1 MYYVY
6 FLKSLLHNEFY
17 VGSTNDLKQ
26 RMKDHNL
33 GKVFSTKR
41 YMPWKLLYYEAYLF
55 KKSARMREKRLK
67 HHGNALRELKKRI
80 GLGLPSTTF
89 LKSSFKSGAGF
100 TFIELILYVAIV
112 TIILSALVPFAWSAI
127 ETGVKSA
134 VQQEVNANARYI
146 SERIKYEIRNSTGIN
161 SVAATSISLVT
172 STLATNPT
180 IIDRDLPTGN
190 IRITQGTASPVN
202 LNSANTVINS
212 LTFTDYTSGDFKT
225 KHVRFVMTIAASFA
239 AARQEYQDSVVV
251 ESSAEVRSNSN

>member
-80 GLGLPSTTF
+80 GLGLPSTSSS
-89 LKSSFKSGAGF
+89 KSKTGAGF
-100 TFIELILYVAIV
+100 TLVEILVVIGILGILATALIVIINPTLQIQRSRDSRRKADLKQIQTGLELYRADIGSYPAATNNKVANCPSGVPTSLMDNTCNSTTYIQNVPKDPVGPGYYYRIV
-112 TIILSALVPFAWSAI
+112 TGGYRIYGCVENPRD
-127 ETGVKSA
+127 TGDGDTRVIWAPSD
-134 VQQEVNANARYI
+134 VSDYFGSRCPI
-146 SERIKYEIRNSTGIN
+146 PSGGIMKVFMV
-161 SVAATSISLVT
+161 S
-172 STLATNPT
+172 NP
-180 IIDRDLPTGN
+180 
-190 IRITQGTASPVN
+190 
-202 LNSANTVINS
+202 
-212 LTFTDYTSGDFKT
+212 
-225 KHVRFVMTIAASFA
+225 
-239 AARQEYQDSVVV
+239 
-251 ESSAEVRSNSN
+251 